1 MTGWKRHH
9 GAMCFWSQVRFA
21 KAAELVGLTSAS
33 VLQYGGIAEIIKKTM
48 FLLAILPIFII
59 LILMVGF
66 RWKASRAGGAGY
78 LTALLIAWI
87 WFGVNLETLAY
98 AHAKAV
104 FLILDVL
111 LIIWTAFLLFRVVDE
126 AGGIRV
132 LSESLPYL
140 TADKGLQAMLIGW
153 IFASFLQGVGGFG
166 VPVAVIAPI
175 LVGLGFSPLSAVVI
189 PSLGHTWAVTFGS
202 LGASF
207 NAMMAAT
214 GLGWEVL
221 ASPAAIFLGITGLF
235 VGLAAILAAGG
246 WGTVRRLVGP
256 ILVVGLVMS
265 SAQYLTVT
273 LGLWNIG
280 GLVGGT
286 AGLMIGIPLTMV
298 YKTKAQSQEKL
309 DWRPLLISLAGYGVL
324 VVLTLIIQL
333 VPPIKDFLSQVQFGF
348 TFPATSTSVGYIVP
362 AGPGRQITIFRHAG
376 MILLVSSAAAFLI
389 FKGVGWYSPGAF
401 PRIIRSTGNRVI
413 SSSVGITSIV
423 MMAVIMQH
431 AGMTDTLARGFSASI
446 GWFYPALSPWIG
458 ALGAVMTGS
467 NANSNLVFSA
477 LQLRTAEI
485 LGLPAGIILAAQTT
499 GGALGSVAAP
509 TKVIVGASTAG
520 MEGQEGDILR
530 KLLPAICVLLLI
542 VSIMTMIG
550 INLI

>member
-1 MTGWKRHH
+1 
-9 GAMCFWSQVRFA
+9 
-21 KAAELVGLTSAS
+21 
-33 VLQYGGIAEIIKKTM
+33 M
-48 FLLAILPIFII
+48 FILAILPILVI
-59 LILMVGF
+59 LLLMVGF
-66 RWKASRAGGAGY
+66 RWGASRAGGAGY
-78 LTALLIAWI
+78 LTAFLVAWI
-87 WFGVNLETLAY
+87 WFGINPETLSY

-126 AGGIRV
+126 AGGIQI
-132 LSESLPYL
+132 LSKSLPYL
-140 TADKGLQAMLIGW
+140 TADKGMQALIIGW

-175 LVGLGFSPLSAVVI
+175 LIGLGFSPLSAVVI
-189 PSLGHTWAVTFGS
+189 PSLGHSWAVTFGS

-214 GLGWEVL
+214 GLDWQVL
-221 ASPAAIFLGITGLF
+221 ASPAAIFLGIAGIC
-235 VGLAAILAAGG
+235 VGFAAAFAAGG
-246 WGTVRRLVGP
+246 WKTIRRLALP
-256 ILVVGLVMS
+256 ILIIGVVMS
-265 SAQYLTVT
+265 TAQYLTVT

-280 GLVGGT
+280 GLIGGT
-286 AGLMIGIPLTMV
+286 AGLLIGIPLAWV
-298 YKTKAQSQEKL
+298 YKGKTKSSEKL
-309 DWRPLLISLAGYGVL
+309 DWKPLLISLSGYGVL
-324 VVLTLIIQL
+324 VVLTLVIQL
-333 VPPIKDFLSQVQFGF
+333 VLPLNGFLSQVQFGF
-348 TFPATSTSVGYIVP
+348 DFPATRTLVGYVVP

-376 MILLVSSAAAFLI
+376 MILLVSSAAAYLF
-389 FKGVGWYSPGAF
+389 FKSAGWYKNGALS
-401 PRIIRSTGNRVI
+401 RILATTGKRVI

-431 AGMTDTLARGFSASI
+431 AGMTDTLARGFSTSL

-477 LQLRTAEI
+477 LQLRTAEL
-485 LGLPAGIILAAQTT
+485 LGLPAAIILAAQTT
-499 GGALGSVAAP
+499 GGALGSAVAP
-509 TKVIVGASTAG
+509 TKIIVGASTAG
-520 MEGQEGDILR
+520 LEGREGDILR

-550 INLI
+550 IILL